1 MLNDMECRER
11 ERKSGSK
18 KVIEREFHMIVIIMG
33 YQVYCR
39 EKRNDEEGRKDGE
52 RRKGNVNFR

>member
-1 MLNDMECRER
+1 MECRER